1 MRGRRRRFG
10 RTPGSLA
17 CLSAFALS
25 ACAHTPP
32 TVAAAPQATSIAGRS
47 LDDTDRIRQA
57 LERLT
62 FGARPGDVTAV
73 RQLGLDK
80 WIDLQLHPER
90 IPDKAA
96 DEVLSHLEITNKTA
110 LELFADHPQ
119 PNEYGVTIAKGVDT
133 AEIRQKAAQG
143 MMSANDSALLEARV
157 QQGVDRASRILKL
170 APARTAVVRELQPS
184 ILVRAVASDR
194 QLLEVMTGFWENH
207 FSVAAEKMPSPFTL
221 IEYDRT
227 VRAHALGKFRDLLR
241 AVATSPAMLFYLDNV
256 QSYVDSLHPN
266 PVEWLI
272 EQRRYANP
280 PLGDTSL
287 AHTAKR
293 RRTGL
298 NENYAR
304 ELMELHTLGVDGGYT
319 QKDVQEVARCLT
331 GWTIENPQIGG
342 SFVFQTQLHDA
353 GEKNVLGVRI
363 PGGRGIEDG
372 EQVLDILSRHPATA
386 RFIAKK
392 LVIRFVSDSAPASL
406 VERAAQIFLKTDGD
420 IREVVRT
427 IVTSPEFNGRAAYRA
442 KVKSPFELIAS
453 IDRAMLSTPDT
464 TQRTVQII
472 ATFGQP
478 IFGRQTPD
486 GWPDQAA
493 AWMNAGALMNRVNL
507 GARVGGNQF
516 PNVTIAKWIGAQ
528 HSFDRSREHVVESV
542 IDALLAGDA
551 SEATREALLAVRQ
564 PPPTANEQQ
573 WNAYIGS
580 LVGVVIGSA
589 DFQRR

>member
-1 MRGRRRRFG
+1 MTRAVF
-10 RTPGSLA
+10 TLICAS
-17 CLSAFALS
+17 SAL
-25 ACAHTPP
+25 ACAHSPATI
-32 TVAAAPQATSIAGRS
+32 AAPPRTASSTASS
-47 LDDTDRIRQA
+47 LDDTDRVRQA
-57 LERLT
+57 LARLT
-62 FGARPGDVTAV
+62 LGARPGDVTAV
-73 RQLGLDK
+73 RQMGLDK

-90 IPDKAA
+90 ISDKTA
-96 DEVLSHLEITNKTA
+96 DEVLSHLEITHKSA

-119 PNEYGVTIAKGVDT
+119 PNEYGLTIAKGIDT
-133 AEIRQKAAQG
+133 ADIRRKAADG
-143 MMSANDSALLEARV
+143 MMSAQDSASLDAKVR
-157 QQGVDRASRILKL
+157 QGVDRASRILRF

-207 FSVAAEKMPSPFTL
+207 FSVASEKVIGPFTL
-221 IEYDRT
+221 VEYDRT
-227 VRAHALGKFRDLLR
+227 IRAHALGKFRDLLQ
-241 AVATSPAMLFYLDNV
+241 AVATSPAMLYYLDNY
-256 QSYVDSLHPN
+256 QSTVDSLHPTRL
-266 PVEWLI
+266 EWLV

-287 AHTAKR
+287 AHTVKR
-293 RRTGL
+293 RRTGV

-331 GWTIENPQIGG
+331 GWTIENPQIDG
-342 SFVFQTQLHDA
+342 SFVFQPQLHDA
-353 GEKNVLGVRI
+353 GEKTVLGVGI

-372 EQVLDILSRHPATA
+372 QQVLDILARHPATA

-392 LVIRFVSDSAPASL
+392 LVVRFVSDTAPAAL
-406 VERAAQIFLKTDGD
+406 VDRAAQTFLKTDGD

-427 IVTSPEFNGRAAYRA
+427 IVTSPEFNSRAAYRA
-442 KVKSPFELIAS
+442 KIKTPFELIAS

-464 TQRTVQII
+464 TQRTVQIV

-507 GARVGGNQF
+507 GARVGGNRF
-516 PNVTIAKWIGAQ
+516 PNVTIAKWLAGQ
-528 HSFDRSREHVVESV
+528 RSFDRRPDRIVDSV

-551 SEATREALLAVRQ
+551 SEPTREALLAVRQ

-573 WNAYIGS
+573 WNGYIGS

>member
-1 MRGRRRRFG
+1 MTRPIF
-10 RTPGSLA
+10 SLVCA
-17 CLSAFALS
+17 SAVTLT
-25 ACAHTPP
+25 ACAHPP
-32 TVAAAPQATSIAGRS
+32 TTVAAAPRGTSGAAAP
-47 LDDTDRIRQA
+47 LDDADRIRQA
-57 LERLT
+57 LARLT
-62 FGARPGDVTAV
+62 FGARPGDVALI
-73 RQLGLDK
+73 RGMGLDK
-80 WIDLQLHPER
+80 WIDLQLHPDR
-90 IPDKAA
+90 IPDKNA
-96 DEVLSHLEITNKTA
+96 DEILSHFEITSKTA
-110 LELFADHPQ
+110 LELFADHPL
-119 PNEYGVTIAKGVDT
+119 PNEYGLTLAKGVDT
-133 AEIRQKAAQG
+133 AEIRRKAADG
-143 MMSANDSALLEARV
+143 MMSAKDSAALDTKVRE
-157 QQGVDRASRILKL
+157 GVDRAGRILRL
-170 APARTAVVRELQPS
+170 AQARAAVARQLQPS
-184 ILVRAVASDR
+184 ILVRAAASDR
-194 QLLEVMTGFWENH
+194 QLLEVMTAFWENH
-207 FSVAAEKMPSPFTL
+207 FSVAAEKMPGPFTL
-221 IEYDRT
+221 VDYDRT
-227 VRAHALGKFRDLLR
+227 IRAHALGKFRDLLQ
-241 AVATSPAMLFYLDNV
+241 AVAKSSAMLFYLDNV
-256 QSYVDSLHPN
+256 QSSVDSLHPN
-266 PVEWLI
+266 RVEWI
-272 EQRRYANP
+272 VEQRRLANP

-287 AHTAKR
+287 AHTIKR

-331 GWTIENPQIGG
+331 GWTIENPQIDGA
-342 SFVFQTQLHDA
+342 FIFQSALHDA
-353 GEKNVLGVRI
+353 GEKTVLGVRI

-372 EQVLDILSRHPATA
+372 EQVLDILARHPATA

-392 LVIRFVSDSAPASL
+392 LVIRFVSDTAPPAL
-406 VERAAQIFLKTDGD
+406 VERAAQTFLKTDGD

-427 IVTSPEFNGRAAYRA
+427 IVTSPEFNSRSAYRA
-442 KVKSPFELIAS
+442 KIKTPFELIAS
-453 IDRAMLSTPDT
+453 IDRAMLATPDT

-516 PNVTIAKWIGAQ
+516 PNVTLAKWLAGQ
-528 HSFDRSREHVVESV
+528 PSFDHRPDHVVDSV

-564 PPPTANEQQ
+564 PPPSVNEQQ
-573 WNAYIGS
+573 WKGYVGS

>member
-1 MRGRRRRFG
+1 MT
-10 RTPGSLA
+10 RTFSLICA
-17 CLSAFALS
+17 SSVALM
-25 ACAHTPP
+25 ACAHSPAT
-32 TVAAAPQATSIAGRS
+32 TAASPRTAASNGTS
-47 LDDTDRIRQA
+47 LDETDRVRQA
-57 LERLT
+57 LARMT
-62 FGARPGDVTAV
+62 FGARPGDLDAV
-73 RQLGLDK
+73 RRLGLDN

-90 IPDKAA
+90 IPDKGA
-96 DEVLSHLEITNKTA
+96 DEVLSRLAITNKTG
-110 LELFADHPQ
+110 LELFADYPQ
-119 PNEYGVTIAKGVDT
+119 PNEYGLTIGKGIDT
-133 AEIRQKAAQG
+133 AEIRRKAADG
-143 MMSANDSALLEARV
+143 MMSAADSASLDAKVR
-157 QQGVDRASRILKL
+157 QGVDRANQILKF
-170 APARTAVVRELQPS
+170 AQTRNAVIRELQPS

-194 QLLEVMTGFWENH
+194 QLLEVMTAFWENH
-207 FSVAAEKMPSPFTL
+207 FSVASEKMPSPFTL
-221 IEYDRT
+221 VEYDRS
-227 VRAHALGKFRDLLR
+227 VRAHALGKFRDLLQ
-241 AVATSPAMLFYLDNV
+241 AVATSPAMLFYLDNY

-266 PVEWLI
+266 RLEWMI
-272 EQRRYANP
+272 EQRRSANP

-293 RRTGL
+293 RRVGL

-304 ELMELHTLGVDGGYT
+304 ELMELHTLGVDGGYS

-353 GEKNVLGVRI
+353 GEKTVLGVRI
-363 PGGRGIEDG
+363 PGGHGIEDG
-372 EQVLDILSRHPATA
+372 EQVLDILARHPSTA

-392 LVIRFVSDSAPASL
+392 LVVRFVSDTAPAAL
-406 VERAAQIFLKTDGD
+406 VERAAQTFLKTDGD

-427 IVTSPEFNGRAAYRA
+427 ILTSPEFNSKPAYRA
-442 KVKSPFELIAS
+442 KIKTPFELIAS
-453 IDRAMLSTPDT
+453 IDRAMLATPDT

-516 PNVTIAKWIGAQ
+516 PSVTLAKWFAGQ
-528 HSFDRSREHVVESV
+528 PSFDHRPEHIVDSV

-564 PPPTANEQQ
+564 PPPSLNEQQ
-573 WNAYIGS
+573 WKGYVGS

>member
-1 MRGRRRRFG
+1 MRTRRRSWSASVSLISASVFAVFG
-10 RTPGSLA
+10 CAGSA
-17 CLSAFALS
+17 A
-25 ACAHTPP
+25 T
-32 TVAAAPQATSIAGRS
+32 TAAAPRVRSTTGAS
-47 LDDTDRIRQA
+47 LDDGDRIRQA
-57 LERLT
+57 LARLT
-62 FGARPGDVTAV
+62 FGARPGDVAAV
-73 RQLGLDK
+73 RQMGLGP

-90 IPDKAA
+90 IPDTAA
-96 DEVLSHLEITNKTA
+96 GEVLSHLEITNKTA

-119 PNEYGVTIAKGVDT
+119 PNEYGLTIAKGVDT
-133 AEIRQKAAQG
+133 AEIRRKAAEG
-143 MMSANDSALLEARV
+143 MMSAKDSASLDAKV
-157 QQGVDRASRILKL
+157 QQGVDRANQILRF
-170 APARTAVVRELQPS
+170 AQTRTAVIRELQPS

-194 QLLEVMTGFWENH
+194 QLLQVMTAFWENH
-207 FSVAAEKMPSPFTL
+207 FSVASDKMPSPFTL
-221 IEYDRT
+221 VEYDRT
-227 VRAHALGKFRDLLR
+227 IRAHALGKFKDLLH
-241 AVATSPAMLFYLDNV
+241 AVATSPAMLFYLDNY

-266 PVEWLI
+266 RVEWLI

-342 SFVFQTQLHDA
+342 SFVFQTPVHDA
-353 GEKNVLGVRI
+353 GEKTVLGVRI

-372 EQVLDILSRHPATA
+372 EQVLDILARHPSTA
-386 RFIAKK
+386 RFIARK
-392 LVIRFVSDSAPASL
+392 LVIRFVSDTAPAAL
-406 VERAAQIFLKTDGD
+406 VERAARVFLQTDGD

-427 IVTSPEFNGRAAYRA
+427 IVTSPEFNSRAAYRA
-442 KVKSPFELIAS
+442 KIKTPFELIAS

-516 PNVTIAKWIGAQ
+516 PNVTIAKWLGAQ
-528 HSFDRSREHVVESV
+528 RSFDRGREHIVDSV
-542 IDALLAGDA
+542 IDALLGGDA

-564 PPPTANEQQ
+564 PPQTANEQQ
-573 WNAYIGS
+573 WSGYIGS

>member
-1 MRGRRRRFG
+1 MT
-10 RTPGSLA
+10 RTRLSLFCVSVIAVAA
-17 CLSAFALS
+17 CGHAPPAVS
-25 ACAHTPP
+25 TPP
-32 TVAAAPQATSIAGRS
+32 ATSSARRS
-47 LDDTDRIRQA
+47 LDDADRVRQA
-57 LERLT
+57 LARMT
-62 FGARPGDVTAV
+62 FGARPGDVAAV
-73 RQLGLDK
+73 QQMGLDK

-90 IPDKAA
+90 IPNTVA
-96 DEVLSHLEITNKTA
+96 DEALSHLEIANKTP
-110 LELFADHPQ
+110 LELYADHPL
-119 PNEYGVTIAKGVDT
+119 PNEYGLTIAKGIDT
-133 AEIRQKAAQG
+133 ADIRRKAAEG
-143 MMSANDSALLEARV
+143 MMSPSDSAVKVAQGIARAT
-157 QQGVDRASRILKL
+157 QILKF
-170 APARTAVVRELQPS
+170 AQARTQVTRELQPM
-184 ILVRAVASDR
+184 ILMHAVVSDR
-194 QLLEVMTGFWENH
+194 QLLEVMTTFWENH
-207 FSVAAEKMPSPFTL
+207 FSVAAEKMPGPFTL
-221 IEYDRT
+221 VEYDRAI
-227 VRAHALGKFRDLLR
+227 RAHALGKFRDLLQ

-256 QSYVDSLHPN
+256 QSYVDSLHPTRAEYL
-266 PVEWLI
+266 VEK
-272 EQRRYANP
+272 RRSANP

-287 AHTAKR
+287 AHTIKR

-331 GWTIENPQIGG
+331 GWTIENPQIDGL
-342 SFVFQTQLHDA
+342 FYFQPQLHDA
-353 GEKNVLGVRI
+353 GDKTVLGVHI

-372 EQVLDILSRHPATA
+372 EQVLDILARHPSTA

-392 LVIRFVSDSAPASL
+392 LVVRFVSDSAPAAL
-406 VERAAQIFLKTDGD
+406 VDRAAQTFLTTDGD

-427 IVTSPEFNGRAAYRA
+427 IVTSPEFNSAAAYRA
-442 KVKSPFELIAS
+442 KIKTPFELIAS
-453 IDRAMLSTPDT
+453 IDRAMLATPDT
-464 TQRTVQII
+464 TQRTTQLI

-516 PNVTIAKWIGAQ
+516 PNITIAKWVAGQ
-528 HSFDRSREHVVESV
+528 RSFDRSRDHVVDSV

-551 SEATREALLAVRQ
+551 SEATREALLAVHQ
-564 PPPTANEQQ
+564 PPATANEQQ
-573 WNAYIGS
+573 WNGYLGS